1 MPVVARSLQI
11 LSGVFSASVIPSA
24 LAAASLWIVSS
35 LAIAQ
40 EPATPEPAVPAEP
53 VPASEPTPQEPAPP
67 ATAPADAGCLNEILA
82 QQKLTRTIRE
92 IRNPLPRPEK
102 VDKRGYLQF
111 LAAGFSSPAETK
123 VVQDYLD
130 SSILQASDPMYAES
144 TRNMQNLI
152 EDVKDDVARAG
163 SGIGNATNQAAARK
177 KYCSEVLKTARKL
190 LDNNLDSR
198 MAAVRIMHYL
208 YEVMPVQNGAKARLH
223 SEALT
228 ALLAVLNDPAQPD
241 SVKVVAASSLRNVLM
256 NCDVVEIDQFRIC
269 DALGKELARPCS
281 EAAFQMVLIDTVYE
295 INKPRRTVGSPEP
308 TAFRVLASALNDRSK
323 PVEVRCHAARGIG
336 RCAFDTQMKLDPF
349 AWKITQLAGDAALE
363 FTKSPGSPKWPEC
376 GIDLLLAFRH
386 NTQAEATAPI
396 LEAKG
401 LMNRDPKSAV
411 ISAASPFITTVAL
424 KLIENKS
431 SNKFSVQDLTPL
443 AQWIRANQPAA
454 FTWDANAPPLTP

>member
-241 SVKVVAASSLRNVLM
+241 S
-256 NCDVVEIDQFRIC
+256 
-269 DALGKELARPCS
+269 
-281 EAAFQMVLIDTVYE
+281 
-295 INKPRRTVGSPEP
+295 
-308 TAFRVLASALNDRSK
+308 
-323 PVEVRCHAARGIG
+323 
-336 RCAFDTQMKLDPF
+336 
-349 AWKITQLAGDAALE
+349 
-363 FTKSPGSPKWPEC
+363 
-376 GIDLLLAFRH
+376 
-386 NTQAEATAPI
+386 
-396 LEAKG
+396 
-401 LMNRDPKSAV
+401 
-411 ISAASPFITTVAL
+411 
-424 KLIENKS
+424 
-431 SNKFSVQDLTPL
+431 
-443 AQWIRANQPAA
+443 
-454 FTWDANAPPLTP
+454 